1 MNNNFTNNQNEL
13 MRRLSIATHSS
24 KRMRALRLMTHP
36 WRMLYPKLMKIMRRT
51 ENVNAR
57 TFWGGEMSVIL
68 PEQVSTN
75 IWRYGCFEENVCLY
89 LLSVLKDGMTFID
102 VGAHFGF
109 FSLLASYLVGQRGK
123 VLAFEPIPN
132 TFHQL
137 QNNISNYS
145 RYPNVEI
152 FNCAAYSEDTEI
164 KFYDY
169 GLEDSA
175 YNSAFGLR
183 EKGNPSIPP
192 KEIVVKARKLD
203 TVLKVHGIE
212 EMDLV

>member
-1 MNNNFTNNQNEL
+1 MDN
-13 MRRLSIATHSS
+13 HSADRQKLVGQLLVASRFS
-24 KRMRALRLMTHP
+24 KRSRAVRLISHP
-36 WRMLYPKLMKIMRRT
+36 WRMLYPKLLWMAQRT
-51 ENVNAR
+51 KEIKSR
-57 TFWGGEMSVIL
+57 TFWGGDMKVIF

-75 IWRYGCFEENVCLY
+75 IWRYGYFEENVCLY

-123 VLAFEPIPN
+123 VLAFEPVPN